1 MSKCPFILGTIN
13 KKLFLSLFLCLG
25 QIAMILIDI
34 FYPLESI
41 HPFINLY
48 MISIGEMLIKIVPYV
63 LKISNVKEKKKQE
76 KNQIIN
82 QKKWKHYLLLGLI
95 YFLNLCILAGAE
107 LSNSYLR
114 RAQIDNILFMLI
126 PNQNFIIIFFE
137 MVFMVLVS
145 ICLLKYR
152 YYKHH
157 IISMVL
163 FLIFGIIAE
172 VILKI
177 YSNIDWKFIIV
188 MFIRI
193 LGVGVDATYYCYQK
207 YLMEKLYCPYW
218 NVAFVP
224 GVVMFLFATICLILF
239 IVNPSKMINLAF
251 IEMVYLYFKINTGL
265 AIGKLILFFVLNS
278 IMSLLAILIIYYFGP
293 NFVLTTFQ
301 ISRITWDLI
310 NIKPK
315 QLYVIIFFI
324 LQFISMMIHLEI
336 IELNFCGLN
345 KYTKRNI
352 ELRGIEDL
360 LIEGRDSTTNSQKV
374 DINKDYDV
382 AISNTEKE
390 IEMRDEKSEN

>member
-1 MSKCPFILGTIN
+1 M
-13 KKLFLSLFLCLG
+13 
-25 QIAMILIDI
+25 
-34 FYPLESI
+34 
-41 HPFINLY
+41 
-48 MISIGEMLIKIVPYV
+48 
-63 LKISNVKEKKKQE
+63 
-76 KNQIIN
+76 
-82 QKKWKHYLLLGLI
+82 GLI
-95 YFLNLCILAGAE
+95 YFLNLCILASAE
-107 LSNSYLR
+107 ILNNVLR
-114 RAQIDNILFMLI
+114 RAQIDNIGFMLL

-172 VILKI
+172 VILQI
-177 YSNIDWKFIIV
+177 YNDIDWKFIII
-188 MFIRI
+188 MSIRI
-193 LGVGVDATYYCYQK
+193 LEVGVNATYYCYQK

-218 NVAFVP
+218 NVAFVQ
-224 GVVMFLFATICLILF
+224 GVVMFLFATIFLIIALVDPDKEKSTLTF
-239 IVNPSKMINLAF
+239 IKMI
-251 IEMVYLYFKINTGL
+251 YLYFKTNIGL
-265 AIGKLILFFVLNS
+265 AIGKLILLFALNS

-301 ISRITWDLI
+301 ISRITMDLI
-310 NIKPK
+310 NIEAK

-324 LQFISMMIHLEI
+324 LQFISLMIHLEI

-360 LIEGRDSTTNSQKV
+360 LLEGRDSTADSQKV
-374 DINKDYDV
+374 DVNKDYDLT
-382 AISNTEKE
+382 ISNTEKE